1 MKSHLPSLSLAALT
15 CLLASCSGTPS
26 CGNSHPYASN
36 VQHAPLQAPA
46 GVTLPKP
53 DAAYTIPAAGTKAGA
68 TPAPAAGTN
77 GAQPCLVTPPSV
89 LTKEDMSRAPSA
101 VPKQKAPP
109 IQGSPPP
116 SNPYQGPPSRTVA
129 ASRAME

>member
-89 LTKEDMSRAPSA
+89 LTKEDMSKPPIS
-101 VPKQKAPP
+101 VPKPTAPP
-109 IQGSPPP
+109 AAKQPP
-116 SNPYQGPPSRTVA
+116 SSGGYGPPRVA
-129 ASRAME
+129 ASKAME